1 MKIVTWVL
9 NFYPHRW
16 RERYQEEML
25 AVLEQH
31 TISLVTL
38 LDLLLGAL
46 DAHLDPAY
54 RTKEGFVFHRLRDTR
69 TLSLIY
75 ICGLSIFLFSATLW
89 TALNGSLAFQDNPL
103 GSGTEAIALSATSV
117 IIPGLGLIALLV
129 VALATIKNALK
140 HRRLGTL
147 IYAIICIGLGIAGA
161 FQELPFSPGPDYPL
175 MELIFAWLLIGGIA
189 LCVGGSLFVTGVK
202 GLQAIRKRQWWS
214 VGFALAIDL
223 LLPAGLMSYILW
235 GTEGITPG
243 TTIQLP
249 PGGFLI
255 GNMVFSSI
263 ANFITFLLLAMGS
276 YLPLGALL
284 LTLASNESS
293 ARGWRVTRGFGAA
306 FTVVLVVNL
315 AAVVIWDVN
324 RWLGGGVWIFD
335 PTHGVWPLF
344 GGQWIGP
351 LMTNALILA
360 VALSLALL
368 ALIRSFLIRPG
379 GEQSAGQMAA

>member
-1 MKIVTWVL
+1 MKIVTWIL
-9 NFYPHRW
+9 NCYPHRW

-54 RTKEGFVFHRLRDTR
+54 RTKEGFMFHRLRDTR

-75 ICGLSIFLFSATLW
+75 ICALSMFLFSATLW
-89 TALNGSLAFQDNPL
+89 TALNGSLAFQDNAL
-103 GSGTEAIALSATSV
+103 GSSTEAIASSATLV

-147 IYAIICIGLGIAGA
+147 IFAILSIGLGIVGA
-161 FQELPFSPGPDYPL
+161 FQVFSFSPGPDYPL
-175 MELIFAWLLIGGIA
+175 MELIFTWLLMGGIA
-189 LCVGGSLFVTGVK
+189 LCVGVGLFVTGVK

-223 LLPAGLMSYILW
+223 LLPVGLMSYILW
-235 GTEGITPG
+235 GREGTLG
-243 TTIQLP
+243 GAIQLTQ
-249 PGGFLI
+249 GSFLI
-255 GNMVFSSI
+255 GNVVFSSI
-263 ANFITFLLLAMGS
+263 ANFIMFLLLAMGP
-276 YLPLGALL
+276 YLLLGSLL
-284 LTLASNESS
+284 LTLAGDESS
-293 ARGWRVTRGFGAA
+293 TQGWRVTRGFGAA
-306 FTVVLVVNL
+306 FSLVLVVNL
-315 AAVVIWDVN
+315 AAVVIWDIN

-344 GGQWIGP
+344 GGRWIGP

-379 GEQSAGQMAA
+379 EEQSAGQMAA

>member
-1 MKIVTWVL
+1 MRIVTWIL
-9 NFYPHRW
+9 NFYPRRW

-31 TISLVTL
+31 TISLTTI

-46 DAHLDPAY
+46 DARLDPAY
-54 RTKEGFVFHRLRDTR
+54 RTKEGFMFHRLRDTR
-69 TLSLIY
+69 ILSTIY
-75 ICGLSIFLFSATLW
+75 IGALAIFLFSATLW
-89 TALNGSLAFQDNPL
+89 TILNGSLAFQDNPL
-103 GSGTEAIALSATSV
+103 GGNTEAIASTASLV
-117 IIPGLGLIALLV
+117 IIPGLSLLALFV
-129 VALATIKNALK
+129 VAIATIKNVLK
-140 HRRLGTL
+140 DRRFGTL
-147 IYAIICIGLGIAGA
+147 IFALICLGLGIAGV
-161 FQELPFSPGPDYPL
+161 FQELPLSVGPDYPL

-189 LCVGGSLFVTGVK
+189 LCIGGGLFVTGVK

-223 LLPAGLMSYILW
+223 LLPVGLMSYILW
-235 GTEGITPG
+235 GTAGITPG

-255 GNMVFSSI
+255 GNTEFSSI
-263 ANFITFLLLAMGS
+263 ANFITFLLFEMGP

-293 ARGWRVTRGFGAA
+293 TRGWRVTRGFGIVFA
-306 FTVVLVVNL
+306 FVLVVNL

-351 LMTNALILA
+351 LITNALLLA
-360 VALSLALL
+360 VALGLALL
-368 ALIRSFLIRPG
+368 ALIRSFLIQPED
-379 GEQSAGQMAA
+379 EQPVEQVAA

>member
-1 MKIVTWVL
+1 MKIVTWIL
-9 NFYPHRW
+9 HFYPHRW

-31 TISLVTL
+31 TISLLTL

-54 RTKEGFVFHRLRDTR
+54 RSKEGFMFHRLRDTR

-75 ICGLSIFLFSATLW
+75 ICALSIFLFSATLW
-89 TALNGSLAFQDNPL
+89 TALNGALAFQDNAL
-103 GSGTEAIALSATSV
+103 GSSTEAIASNATLV
-117 IIPGLGLIALLV
+117 IIPGLSLIALLV
-129 VALATIKNALK
+129 VALASLKNALNQ
-140 HRRLGTL
+140 RQLGTL
-147 IYAIICIGLGIAGA
+147 IFASICIGLGIAGA
-161 FQELPFSPGPDYPL
+161 FQYPPLSPGPDYPL
-175 MELIFAWLLIGGIA
+175 MDLISSWLLIGGIA
-189 LCVGGSLFVTGVK
+189 LGVGVVLFVTGVK
-202 GLQAIRKRQWWS
+202 GLQAIQKRQWWS

-223 LLPAGLMSYILW
+223 LLPVGLMSLIYWGREWTLGGIILFPQ
-235 GTEGITPG
+235 GN
-243 TTIQLP
+243 
-249 PGGFLI
+249 FLI
-255 GNMVFSSI
+255 GNVVFPSL
-263 ANFITFLLLAMGS
+263 ANLITFLLLEMGP
-276 YLPLGALL
+276 YLLLGALL
-284 LTLASNESS
+284 LTLAGDESS
-293 ARGWRVTRGFGAA
+293 TRGWHVTRGFGAA
-306 FTVVLVVNL
+306 FALVLVVNL

-351 LMTNALILA
+351 LITNALILA

-379 GEQSAGQMAA
+379 GEQSAGQMAV

>member
-1 MKIVTWVL
+1 MKIVTWIL
-9 NFYPHRW
+9 NCYPHRW

-31 TISLVTL
+31 TISLITL

-54 RTKEGFVFHRLRDTR
+54 RTKEGFMFHRLRDTR

-75 ICGLSIFLFSATLW
+75 ICALSMFLFSATLW
-89 TALNGSLAFQDNPL
+89 TALNGSLAFQDNAL
-103 GSGTEAIALSATSV
+103 GSSTEAIASSATLV
-117 IIPGLGLIALLV
+117 IIPGFGLIALLV

-147 IYAIICIGLGIAGA
+147 IFAILSIGLGIVGA
-161 FQELPFSPGPDYPL
+161 FQVFSFSPGPDYPL
-175 MELIFAWLLIGGIA
+175 MELIFAWLLMGGIA
-189 LCVGGSLFVTGVK
+189 LCVGVGLFVTGVK
-202 GLQAIRKRQWWS
+202 GLHAIRKRQWWS

-223 LLPAGLMSYILW
+223 LLPVGLMSYILW
-235 GTEGITPG
+235 GREGTLG
-243 TTIQLP
+243 GAIQLTQ
-249 PGGFLI
+249 GSFLI
-255 GNMVFSSI
+255 GNVVFSSI
-263 ANFITFLLLAMGS
+263 ANFIMFLLLEMGP
-276 YLPLGALL
+276 YLLLGALL
-284 LTLASNESS
+284 LTLACDESS
-293 ARGWRVTRGFGAA
+293 THGWRVTRGFGAA
-306 FTVVLVVNL
+306 FSLVLVVNL
-315 AAVVIWDVN
+315 AAVVIWDIN

-344 GGQWIGP
+344 GGRWIGP

-379 GEQSAGQMAA
+379 EEQSAGQMAA